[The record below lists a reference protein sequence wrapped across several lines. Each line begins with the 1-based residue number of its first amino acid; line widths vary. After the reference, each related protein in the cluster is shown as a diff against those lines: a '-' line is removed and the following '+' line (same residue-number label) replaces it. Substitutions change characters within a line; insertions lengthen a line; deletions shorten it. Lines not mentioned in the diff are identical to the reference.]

1 MTNVSNFIV
10 NNSGLL
16 VAFLMAIVG
25 LVGAIVSRNKQ
36 QVYTKIYAL
45 ISQAQLLE
53 GATGADKFEYVFDN
67 AYKSLPWFIR
77 FFISEDSIK
86 MAIEYSLTKL
96 KTFASSQVEA
106 AKISASNNTA
116 QINNTTVVNQV
127 EQEKVIPDDENTV
140 VNTSTPIVATEVK
153 LYIAP
158 DGTKLIPDTS
168 VATA

>member
-10 NNSGLL
+10 NNTGLV

-25 LVGAIVSRNKQ
+25 LVGAIVSKNKQ
-36 QVYTKIYAL
+36 KVYTKIYAL

-67 AYKSLPWFIR
+67 AYKALPFWIKIFV
-77 FFISEDSIK
+77 SEDSIK
-86 MAIEYSLTKL
+86 MAIEYSLIKL

-106 AKISASNNTA
+106 AKISANTNTA

-127 EQEKVIPDDENTV
+127 AQEKIMPDDKNTAG
-140 VNTSTPIVATEVK
+140 NTNVSAQEAIAQINQIVQNISTSATQQ
-153 LYIAP
+153 
-158 DGTKLIPDTS
+158 GM
-168 VATA
+168 